1 MLQFSFG
8 RPFLVR
14 KPNSITTMNTLHR
27 LFAAGA
33 LAFVLPFSGFGAETA
48 PVSSSA
54 PAKAIG
60 MYSRVD
66 SIDAAGKTFTHRN
79 ADGKVVKFV
88 VTDRTEIKNSD
99 KPATLGD
106 IKVGDTVSGSR
117 IKKSDTEYQV
127 VKITKFGV
135 ATPKAKKSDA
145 VAAVSKGNR

>member
-1 MLQFSFG
+1 MLQFSFV
-8 RPFLVR
+8 RPFLIR
-14 KPNSITTMNTLHR
+14 KPNSIIIMNTLHR
-27 LFAAGA
+27 IFTAGA
-33 LAFVLPFSGFGAETA
+33 LAFVLPFSGFGAEA
-48 PVSSSA
+48 SSSASSA
-54 PAKAIG
+54 PAKTIG

-88 VTDRTEIKNSD
+88 ITDRTEIKNSD

-135 ATPKAKKSDA
+135 VTPKAKKPET
-145 VAAVSKGNR
+145 VATVSKSQP